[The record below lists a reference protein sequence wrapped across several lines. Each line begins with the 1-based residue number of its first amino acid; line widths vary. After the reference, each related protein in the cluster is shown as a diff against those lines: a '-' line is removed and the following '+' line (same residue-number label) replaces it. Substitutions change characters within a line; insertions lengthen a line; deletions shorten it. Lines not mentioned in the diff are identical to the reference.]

1 MQNRYLFR
9 EFIGW
14 KDEILKMWREV
25 DPILTGQGVQGNRPP
40 AKTRKGFRLG
50 GAWEVKD
57 RDADMSKDVHKM
69 SRPGNTAS
77 RDLMGGSRFSEAV
90 TSLLDNTQAGEGQE
104 EIIQRP

>member
-1 MQNRYLFR
+1 M
-9 EFIGW
+9 
-14 KDEILKMWREV
+14 
-25 DPILTGQGVQGNRPP
+25 TGQGVQGNRPP

-50 GAWEVKD
+50 GASEVKD

-69 SRPGNTAS
+69 SRPNTAS
-77 RDLMGGSRFSEAV
+77 RDVMGGSRFSEAV